1 MNERKWQ
8 QPQFQLH
15 LVTKSCG
22 RWWELG
28 LPTSAPVHLRKMPCT
43 MIQPI
48 QTFCEQC
55 IYWMF
60 PLLFSPQIDFP
71 FTIFVR
77 SLYRSS
83 ATFKFPPSFW
93 LCALILGYAVRNF
106 SHQWRKICDVLRQW
120 CKPVKDS
127 ATPAE
132 AGREMEDSH
141 TRQLTD
147 SLEVSPF
154 STRSRYSCLI
164 SRSRRD
170 GRPGYMVEPPDSTM
184 CL

>member
-1 MNERKWQ
+1 MRENGSSLISTSSCYQILWQ
-8 QPQFQLH
+8 MMRTGFANI
-15 LVTKSCG
+15 C
-22 RWWELG
+22 
-28 LPTSAPVHLRKMPCT
+28 TSASSENAMYYDSTYSNFLWTVYLLNVSTAFFSTDRLPFYYFRPLALQIISY
-43 MIQPI
+43 IQ
-48 QTFCEQC
+48 
-55 IYWMF
+55 
-60 PLLFSPQIDFP
+60 
-71 FTIFVR
+71 V
-77 SLYRSS
+77 SS
-83 ATFKFPPSFW
+83 IILA
-93 LCALILGYAVRNF
+93 LCANSRLCCTQFFAPVTQNM
-106 SHQWRKICDVLRQW
+106 WRFASETQT
-120 CKPVKDS
+120 CKS

-132 AGREMEDSH
+132 AGREIEDSH